1 MFDKLKMVEKRYN
14 DLNDLL
20 SDPKIIAQQSEFQ
33 KYAKEQSDLTPI
45 VNRFQDLQKYVKQLE
60 ENKKFLEEEKD
71 SELLDMAEAD
81 LIQVEAQKQKAEE
94 DLKILLL
101 PKDPRDER
109 NVIVEIRAGTGGEEA
124 ALFSNDL
131 FRMYSRYA
139 EEKKVAGRNIKFQF
153 DGKGWF

>member
-60 ENKKFLEEEKD
+60 ENKKFLEEEKIVD
-71 SELLDMAEAD
+71 IPNAET
-81 LIQVEAQKQKAEE
+81 KKATYIGFLVY
-94 DLKILLL
+94 LKIPVVIIFFVCIKGAGDSLL
-101 PKDPRDER
+101 E
-109 NVIVEIRAGTGGEEA
+109 
-124 ALFSNDL
+124 
-131 FRMYSRYA
+131 
-139 EEKKVAGRNIKFQF
+139 
-153 DGKGWF
+153 